1 MGSISGWTGAVV
13 GQRSG
18 ISGVPDQ
25 PSASQDPLLAVSGVG
40 FQYENTDVLEDMDLA
55 VDRGEFVALVGPS
68 GCGKSTLL
76 NLISGVLAP
85 SAGHIEVAGV
95 NELVSRLGHVSYMQQ
110 KDLLLPWRTVSENG
124 RLGLELRGMD
134 TTESEAEVAHL
145 AESFGLADV
154 LRSMPWQLSGGMR
167 QRVALLR
174 ALLPDNP
181 VLLLDEPFGALDA
194 ITRSG
199 LQQWLLNVLDR
210 AEKAI
215 LLVTHDVEEA
225 ILLGDRVLV
234 MAPDPG
240 RIVAEVEI
248 NLDSAATNDPRITT
262 ARDFVE
268 TKRQILELLSNG
280 AVSR

>member
-25 PSASQDPLLAVSGVG
+25 PSALQDPLLAVSGVG
-40 FQYENTDVLEDMDLA
+40 FQYESTDVLEDIDLA
-55 VDRGEFVALVGPS
+55 ADRGEFVALVGPS

-124 RLGLELRGMD
+124 RLGLELRGVGA
-134 TTESEAEVAHL
+134 TESEAEVAHL
-145 AESFGLADV
+145 AESFGIADV
-154 LRSMPWQLSGGMR
+154 LGSMPWQLSGGMR

-210 AEKAI
+210 SAKAV

-234 MAPDPG
+234 MAPEPG
-240 RIVAEVEI
+240 RIVAE
-248 NLDSAATNDPRITT
+248 LDVRLDLRDRRNPETSTT
-262 ARDFVE
+262 PAFVAMK
-268 TKRQILELLSNG
+268 KRLLGLLNRQG
-280 AVSR
+280 ADL

>member
-40 FQYENTDVLEDMDLA
+40 FQYESIDVLEDIDLA

-124 RLGLELRGMD
+124 RLGLELRGVGA
-134 TTESEAEVAHL
+134 TESEAEVAHL

-154 LRSMPWQLSGGMR
+154 LGSMPWQLSGGMR

-174 ALLPDNP
+174 ALLPDNA

-210 AEKAI
+210 AEKAV

-248 NLDSAATNDPRITT
+248 NLDSAATKGPRITT

-280 AVSR
+280 AVSP

>member
-1 MGSISGWTGAVV
+1 MGSISGWTGTVV

-210 AEKAI
+210 AEKAV

-248 NLDSAATNDPRITT
+248 NLDSTATNGPRITT

-280 AVSR
+280 AVSP

>member
-1 MGSISGWTGAVV
+1 MGSNSGWTGAVI

-40 FQYENTDVLEDMDLA
+40 FQYESTDVLEDIDLA

-76 NLISGVLAP
+76 NLISGVLVP
-85 SAGHIEVAGV
+85 SSGHIEVAGV

-124 RLGLELRGMD
+124 RLGLELRGVGA
-134 TTESEAEVAHL
+134 TQSEAEVAHL

-154 LRSMPWQLSGGMR
+154 LGSMPWQLSGGMR

-210 AEKAI
+210 AEKAV

-225 ILLGDRVLV
+225 ILLCDRVLV

-240 RIVAEVEI
+240 RIFAEVEI
-248 NLDSAATNDPRITT
+248 NLHSAATNGSRTTT

-280 AVSR
+280 AVSP

>member
-210 AEKAI
+210 AEKAV

>member
-1 MGSISGWTGAVV
+1 M
-13 GQRSG
+13 
-18 ISGVPDQ
+18 PDQ

-40 FQYENTDVLEDMDLA
+40 FQYESTDVLEDIDLA

-124 RLGLELRGMD
+124 RLGLELRGVGA
-134 TTESEAEVAHL
+134 TESEAEVAHL

-154 LRSMPWQLSGGMR
+154 LGSMPWQLSGGMR

-210 AEKAI
+210 AEKAV

-234 MAPDPG
+234 MAPNPG

-248 NLDSAATNDPRITT
+248 NLDSTATNGPRITT

-280 AVSR
+280 AVSP

>member
-1 MGSISGWTGAVV
+1 
-13 GQRSG
+13 
-18 ISGVPDQ
+18 
-25 PSASQDPLLAVSGVG
+25 
-40 FQYENTDVLEDMDLA
+40 
-55 VDRGEFVALVGPS
+55 
-68 GCGKSTLL
+68 
-76 NLISGVLAP
+76 
-85 SAGHIEVAGV
+85 
-95 NELVSRLGHVSYMQQ
+95 
-110 KDLLLPWRTVSENG
+110 
-124 RLGLELRGMD
+124 
-134 TTESEAEVAHL
+134 
-145 AESFGLADV
+145 
-154 LRSMPWQLSGGMR
+154 MR

-225 ILLGDRVLV
+225 ILLSDRVLV

-248 NLDSAATNDPRITT
+248 NLDSAATNGPRITT

-280 AVSR
+280 AVSP

>member
-1 MGSISGWTGAVV
+1 MGSISGWTGVVV

-40 FQYENTDVLEDMDLA
+40 FQYESTDVLEDIDLA

-134 TTESEAEVAHL
+134 ATESEAEVAHL

-210 AEKAI
+210 AEKAV

-248 NLDSAATNDPRITT
+248 NLDSTATNGPRITT